1 MDFSPLLEAFSQIIL
16 SGGDAYLLKEFVD
29 GLHNDLTRFS
39 CTKVL
44 DSSTSTEWRLMS
56 VILSLP
62 YVAGVNDYVS
72 ILAISLNM
80 AAPIVTKSVEPEIN
94 QK

>member
-1 MDFSPLLEAFSQIIL
+1 VAPLLEAVSQIIL
-16 SGGDAYLLKEFVD
+16 SEGDAYLLKEFVD
-29 GLHNDLTRFS
+29 GSRNDLTRFS

-44 DSSTSTEWRLMS
+44 DSGTSTEWRLMS

-62 YVAGVNDYVS
+62 YAARVNDYDS
-72 ILAISLNM
+72 ILAISLDM
-80 AAPIVTKSVEPEIN
+80 AAPIITKSLEPEIN

>member
-1 MDFSPLLEAFSQIIL
+1 VALLLEAVSQIIL
-16 SGGDAYLLKEFVD
+16 SEGDAYLLKEFVD
-29 GLHNDLTRFS
+29 GSCNDLTRFS
-39 CTKVL
+39 CTNVL
-44 DSSTSTEWRLMS
+44 DSGTSTEWHLMS

-62 YVAGVNDYVS
+62 YAETVNDYVS

-80 AAPIVTKSVEPEIN
+80 AAPIITKSLEPEIN